1 MKYCNDFECIWV
13 GTTFAISPRYLQT
26 IETGARYMA
35 KSRDGRETKSE
46 QGQRVPETQLP
57 VFYNKGG
64 RRVEANGTRFS
75 PKGCVI
81 YTNLPHNCGTSF
93 SLRITNPHSSKT
105 IQVDSSVILR
115 KRFDSAKKWGMVVR
129 FMNLSKSEKDEIG
142 EILSQA
148 TAIPKTAGESKYLKT
163 PIGQAILRYFN
174 LKKLTE

>member
-1 MKYCNDFECIWV
+1 
-13 GTTFAISPRYLQT
+13 
-26 IETGARYMA
+26 MA
-35 KSRDGRETKSE
+35 KSWGGRETKRE
-46 QGQRVPETQLP
+46 QGQKVPEIQLP

-64 RRVEANGTRFS
+64 RQVEANGTRFS

-81 YTNLPHNCGTSF
+81 YTNIPHNCGTSF

-105 IQVDSSVILR
+105 IQVDSSVIMR

-129 FMNLSKSEKDEIG
+129 FMNLGKSEKDEID

>member
-1 MKYCNDFECIWV
+1 
-13 GTTFAISPRYLQT
+13 
-26 IETGARYMA
+26 MA
-35 KSRDGRETKSE
+35 KSWGGRETKRE
-46 QGQRVPETQLP
+46 QGRGVPEIQLP
-57 VFYNKGG
+57 VSYNKGG

-81 YTNLPHNCGTSF
+81 YTNIPHNCGTSF
-93 SLRITNPHSSKT
+93 SLRITKPHSNKT

-129 FMNLSKSEKDEIG
+129 FMNLTKSEKDEVHA
-142 EILSQA
+142 ILSQA
-148 TAIPKTAGESKYLKT
+148 TAIPKTAGQSKYLKT

>member
-1 MKYCNDFECIWV
+1 
-13 GTTFAISPRYLQT
+13 
-26 IETGARYMA
+26 MA
-35 KSRDGRETKSE
+35 KSWGGREAKRE
-46 QGQRVPETQLP
+46 QGRGVLEIQLP

-64 RRVEANGTRFS
+64 RRVEANATRFS

-81 YTNLPHNCGTSF
+81 YTNIPQSCGTPF

-129 FMNLSKSEKDEIG
+129 FMNLTKSEKDEIHA
-142 EILSQA
+142 ILSQA
-148 TAIPKTAGESKYLKT
+148 TAIPKTAGQSKYLKT
-163 PIGQAILRYFN
+163 PIGQAILRYLN